1 MCLVSFLAGCLL
13 LGSLILPK
21 KSWME
26 EETKSKL
33 GDSNDLY
40 AILKFIGETYDFK
53 FIMYNGAKLPPVS
66 AFRHVRRIQ

>member
-1 MCLVSFLAGCLL
+1 
-13 LGSLILPK
+13 
-21 KSWME
+21 ME
-26 EETKSKL
+26 EETKAKL

-66 AFRHVRRIQ
+66 AFCHVRRIQ